1 MNSRKQNARLAGALY
16 VAMGLPGAFTLVYIP
31 SAFFVRGDAAATAQR
46 IAASPMLYR
55 VGVLSELVSGA
66 FAVWLVMVLYDLFK
80 DVDKTLARV
89 MVGLVLAMV
98 AMGFATT
105 LVLAA
110 PIVLTGGERYL
121 SAFDKQQLD
130 ALTLGAIGLR
140 NQGIRAV
147 AMYWGLWLLP
157 LGALVFRSRFL
168 PRIIGVLVIA
178 AGVSYVITSLTY
190 FFFPQYGGLVA
201 GLSTAPQAA
210 GEGGF
215 AFWMLIKGVK
225 ENAT

>member
-1 MNSRKQNARLAGALY
+1 MNSRKHNARLAGALY

-55 VGVLSELVSGA
+55 MGVLCELLSGA
-66 FAVWLVMVLYDLFK
+66 FAVWLVMVLYDVFK
-80 DVDKTLARV
+80 DVDRALARV
-89 MVGLVLAMV
+89 MVGLVLVMI

-110 PIVLTGGERYL
+110 PIVLTSGARYL

-130 ALTLGAIGLR
+130 ALTLGALDLR

-147 AMYWGLWLLP
+147 SMYWGLWLLP
-157 LGALVFRSRFL
+157 LGALVYRSRLL
-168 PRIIGVLVIA
+168 PQIIGVLVIA
-178 AGVSYVITSLTY
+178 AGASYIVTCLTY
-190 FFFPQYGGLVA
+190 FFFPRYGGIVT
-201 GLSTAPQAA
+201 GPSTVLQAA

-225 ENAT
+225 ENAA